1 MVDVLISYLRKDIEF
16 AQRLCHELGV
26 QDHESVNLYQESDL
40 GLSPVSQRRQTVKS
54 RLWIDRSIC
63 SL

>member
-54 RLWIDRSIC
+54 RL
-63 SL
+63 